1 MEILSL
7 GLLRK
12 ARKDAGISAEDA
24 AAYVGRTRS
33 FIWRVEAG
41 LTDLKVDTLLRL
53 LAYYDKSIFDVF
65 VRVPVKESNIFS

>member
-53 LAYYDKSIFDVF
+53 LVYYDKSIFDVF
-65 VRVPVKESNIFS
+65 VRVPAKEVTIFI

>member
-1 MEILSL
+1 MEVFSL

-41 LTDLKVDTLLRL
+41 LTDLKFDTLLRL

-65 VRVPVKESNIFS
+65 VRVPVKESNIFV

>member
-65 VRVPVKESNIFS
+65 VRVPVKESNIFV

>member
-1 MEILSL
+1 MEVLSL

-24 AAYVGRTRS
+24 AVYVGRTRS

-53 LAYYDKSIFDVF
+53 LVYYDKSIFDVF
-65 VRVPVKESNIFS
+65 VRVPVKESNIFV

>member
-12 ARKDAGISAEDA
+12 ARKDAGIRADDA
-24 AAYVGRTRS
+24 AAYVGKTRS
-33 FIWRVEAG
+33 FIWRIEAG

-53 LAYYDKSIFDVF
+53 LDYYGKSIFDVF
-65 VRVPVKESNIFS
+65 VRVNVKESNIFV

>member
-53 LAYYDKSIFDVF
+53 LTYYGRSIFDVF
-65 VRVPVKESNIFS
+65 VRVPVKETTIFI

>member
-65 VRVPVKESNIFS
+65 VRVPVKETTIFI

>member
-12 ARKDAGISAEDA
+12 ARKDAEISAEDA

-65 VRVPVKESNIFS
+65 VRVPVKESNIFI

>member
-1 MEILSL
+1 METLSL

-12 ARKDAGISAEDA
+12 ARRDAGISADDA

-33 FIWRVEAG
+33 FIWRVESG

-53 LAYYDKSIFDVF
+53 LAYYGKSVFDVF
-65 VRVPVKESNIFS
+65 VRIPVQESNIFI

>member
-1 MEILSL
+1 MEVLSL

-53 LAYYDKSIFDVF
+53 LTYYGRSIFDVF
-65 VRVPVKESNIFS
+65 VRVPVKETTIFI

>member
-53 LAYYDKSIFDVF
+53 LVYYDKSIFDVF
-65 VRVPVKESNIFS
+65 VRVSVKETTIFI

>member
-1 MEILSL
+1 MEVLSL

-24 AAYVGRTRS
+24 AVYVGRTRS

-65 VRVPVKESNIFS
+65 VRVPAKEVTIFI

>member
-1 MEILSL
+1 MEVLSL

-24 AAYVGRTRS
+24 AEFVGRTRS

-53 LAYYDKSIFDVF
+53 LTYYGRSIFDVF
-65 VRVPVKESNIFS
+65 VRVPVKETTIFI

>member
-12 ARKDAGISAEDA
+12 ARKDARISAEDA

-53 LAYYDKSIFDVF
+53 LTYYGRSIFDVF
-65 VRVPVKESNIFS
+65 VRVPVKETTIFI